1 MATDKKNDFE
11 IYGLETIEGLL
22 MQGKLL
28 LPEELDSIIR
38 KNTDLPFGE
47 RYLIFFKSN
56 LYLVQLMD
64 IAGKPERFTILTAT
78 GEIPN
83 RSIVDGIIKSDTML
97 KLLRPMD
104 FVILNKVVASL
115 LDTKPKSLQELS
127 IEIIE
132 TKNDVEF
139 SLKELKEMQLLD
151 EKRLTTNLFSINFHI
166 QAFNK
171 IAKIM
176 LNSKYRY
183 DFMSSNYIQ
192 AATRRGFP
200 ITYRKKI

>member
-1 MATDKKNDFE
+1 
-11 IYGLETIEGLL
+11 
-22 MQGKLL
+22 
-28 LPEELDSIIR
+28 
-38 KNTDLPFGE
+38 
-47 RYLIFFKSN
+47 
-56 LYLVQLMD
+56 
-64 IAGKPERFTILTAT
+64 
-78 GEIPN
+78 
-83 RSIVDGIIKSDTML
+83 
-97 KLLRPMD
+97 
-104 FVILNKVVASL
+104 LNKVVVSL

-192 AATRRGFP
+192 AAT
-200 ITYRKKI
+200 